1 MAEEKKI
8 VKGLFNWTFLAIVA
22 VALILIN
29 IISAFVY
36 QRFDMTE
43 DQRFSLADGTI
54 DFLENKENL
63 KNRLTMKIYL
73 EGKLPSELKH
83 FRDAIEDKLKEFKEY
98 AGDRI
103 EYQFIDPNA
112 GTESENQELHEQL
125 YGKGQGILPM
135 DIIYQKDA
143 ETSQIMVWP
152 GAILTYEGEERGTVQ
167 FLPGTQPGN
176 PNHLEAIGEQL
187 QNSINNLEYIL
198 ISSIR
203 RAVQSEVK
211 NIGFLQGHGE
221 LSFAETQRARALIKP
236 YFNVEDV
243 AINGNID
250 ALDKID
256 GLVIARPMQKFSD
269 KDLFVIDQFLLRG
282 GRLMCFMDALYLPED
297 TLETKGM
304 THTSRINTGLERML
318 FDYGLKINDNYVID
332 ARCAPKPVP
341 FAGQSMIPWFF
352 HVLATPT
359 SHPISRNVEPVSLE
373 YVSEIQFIESETVA
387 LTPILT
393 SSSNSTV
400 TGLAPMVSL
409 GLPLNYG
416 NNPELVNDPKNEQ
429 NKRCLAGLA
438 EGFFQSHFKNRIVE
452 TYTNSPDAQ
461 YIDSSKAEGKVI
473 LIGNGDWIQNSYDSM
488 PNKMTGQMMYRP
500 TAINELRMDPELAK
514 MNIPLFFGNQEFFQ
528 NMTDYIM
535 GDNSVLD
542 IRSRQIDIHEI
553 DKAKVNEFAGFYK
566 LLNVALPSFLV
577 LLFAFAMMIVR
588 KRKYAKS

>member
-1 MAEEKKI
+1 MAEEKKL
-8 VKGLFNWTFLAIVA
+8 VKGLFNWTFLVIVA
-22 VALILIN
+22 VALVLIN

-43 DQRFSLADGTI
+43 DQRFSLANGTI
-54 DFLENKENL
+54 EFLENKENL

-83 FRDAIEDKLKEFKEY
+83 FRNAIEDKLKEFKEY

-103 EYQFIDPNA
+103 EYQFIDPNS

-125 YGKGQGILPM
+125 YGKGKGILPM

-176 PNHLEAIGEQL
+176 PNNLEAIGEQL

-211 NIGFLQGHGE
+211 SIAFLQGHGE

-236 YFNVEDV
+236 YFNVDDV
-243 AINGNID
+243 TINGNID
-250 ALDKID
+250 ALNNVD
-256 GLVIARPMQKFSD
+256 GLVIARPMTKFSD

-297 TLETKGM
+297 TLERKGM

-318 FDYGLKINDNYVID
+318 FDYGLKLNENYVID

-373 YVSEIQFIESETVA
+373 FVSEIQFIESETIA

-393 SSSNSTV
+393 SSPNSTV

-429 NKRCLAGLA
+429 NKRCLAGVA
-438 EGFFQSHFKNRIVE
+438 EGYFQSHFKNRIVE
-452 TYTNSPDAQ
+452 TYTNSPDAK
-461 YIDSSKAEGKVI
+461 YIDSSRAEGKVI
-473 LIGNGDWIQNSYDSM
+473 LIGNGDWIKNSYDSM

-500 TAINELRMDPELAK
+500 TAMNELRMDPDLAK

-553 DKAKVNEFAGFYK
+553 DKAKVNEFASFYK

-577 LLFAFAMMIVR
+577 LLFAFIMMFVR